1 MFEDKTKI
9 ANQLNLS
16 EDSNVLL
23 NSQNQDLQNR
33 LKSLKTSLDNALKY
47 QQDMDEL
54 KTIGKMNF

>member
-54 KTIGKMNF
+54 KTIGKMIF